1 MGFNDSGQISL
12 LRLSQPAYARQQGR
26 SRVVP
31 APGEGTR
38 GVWGAAGHQGTSLP
52 LSCSDGAQK
61 RLLQGMQW
69 SIAFP
74 QQHLMGP
81 IMAAEASPAESPPF
95 PARTNLSAND
105 EFFGLWEDS
114 RSLPVRSPKL
124 VLHHCNTE
132 QVLSDVSGLCAASAA
147 SSCFCR
153 GCSTGGTQ
161 DLPQKRFT
169 TSLRSQICLV
179 RAFVPR
185 AFLLPQVLR

>member
-105 EFFGLWEDS
+105 EFLGCGKTVAPCLCVPQSLFSITATRS
-114 RSLPVRSPKL
+114 RCYQMFLASVLRQQPRPVSAAGVAQEARRTCHK
-124 VLHHCNTE
+124 
-132 QVLSDVSGLCAASAA
+132 SGLQQALDPKSAW
-147 SSCFCR
+147 
-153 GCSTGGTQ
+153 
-161 DLPQKRFT
+161 
-169 TSLRSQICLV
+169 
-179 RAFVPR
+179 FVPLCHGR
-185 AFLLPQVLR
+185 FSSPRY